1 MDIRGNFERRT
12 MGIKRYENLYSEID
26 KAKPKTILEIGTHV
40 GKTAVKMIKKARE
53 HREGVF
59 YYGFDLFEYMTD
71 EYKKYEFHGKSACS
85 YSQAMKRLNEIECPC
100 KLKMGNTVKTLP
112 KFKPDRPIDFIFIDG
127 GHSIGTI
134 QSDWDNIKRFIHDKT
149 VVIFDDYYEN
159 RDDVGCKK
167 IIENIEDFMVE
178 LLDPLD
184 VLEVNGSDFKDL
196 HIRLA
201 KVGVGWSLRH
211 GT

>member
-12 MGIKRYENLYSEID
+12 VGIKSKRYENLYSEID

-53 HREGVF
+53 HREDVF

-71 EYKKYEFHGKSACS
+71 EYKKYEFHGKSECS
-85 YSQAMKRLNEIECPC
+85 YEQAAKRLGDIKCPH

-112 KFKPDRPIDFIFIDG
+112 KFEPDRPIDFIFIDG

-134 QSDWDNIKRFIHDKT
+134 QSDWDSIKKFMHHKT

-159 RDDVGCKK
+159 RKDVGCKD
-167 IIENIEDFMVE
+167 IIDNMSDEYKVE
-178 LLDPLD
+178 KLDPID
-184 VLEVNGSDFKDL
+184 FVEGSKL
-196 HIRLA
+196 YIRLV
-201 KVGVGWSLRH
+201 KV
-211 GT
+211 TK